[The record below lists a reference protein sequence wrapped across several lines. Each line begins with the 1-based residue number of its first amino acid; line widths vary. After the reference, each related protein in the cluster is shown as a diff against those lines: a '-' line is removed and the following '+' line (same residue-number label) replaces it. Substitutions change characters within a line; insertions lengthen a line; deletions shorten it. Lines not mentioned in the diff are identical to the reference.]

1 MFLYLYF
8 GVLVLAIAVVS
19 GVLSWPWAL
28 LFGAALIFV
37 QRRLVDASH
46 ITDGDHA
53 TDEHG
58 QFRETPPKRTQI

>member
-8 GVLVLAIAVVS
+8 GVLVLALAVVS

-28 LFGAALIFV
+28 VLAAVFIFV
-37 QRRLVDASH
+37 ERRFVQASH

-53 TDEHG
+53 SDEHG
-58 QFRETPPKRTQI
+58 QFRETPPKRTNL